1 MKPNRTPLYALF
13 AANAISM
20 AGNVLTTLA
29 IPWFVLQTTGS
40 AAKTGITGFFTI
52 LPVVL
57 AGLLGGALIDRLGYK
72 RTSILA
78 DLASGTTVALIPIF
92 YFTIGLPFW
101 LLLVLVF
108 FGALLDAPGGTAR
121 AALIPELAEMASMPL
136 ERATSA
142 NQVIERSSRL
152 IGAPLA
158 GLLIAALGTA
168 NVLWFDAISF
178 FISAGIVTSLVAAP
192 VIKAKIAKRGKYFQE
207 ILDGFRFIRKDALI
221 LAIVIIVMTTNF
233 LDAAFSGVILPV
245 YVNTRFGE
253 ALQLGLIIAASAGG
267 SVLGAVIFGAIGHRL
282 PRYATF
288 GFMFVITS
296 IRTWIF
302 ALYPPLAI
310 LLLAN
315 FILSLGSGPLNPIL
329 DAVAYERMPKD
340 MRGRIYGT
348 ITAGAWIAMPLGV
361 LLGGFLTE
369 AYGVQPLLIAIGAIY
384 LGTTLSIAFIP
395 AMKQMERSSKKIRP

>member
-1 MKPNRTPLYALF
+1 
-13 AANAISM
+13 
-20 AGNVLTTLA
+20 
-29 IPWFVLQTTGS
+29 
-40 AAKTGITGFFTI
+40 
-52 LPVVL
+52 
-57 AGLLGGALIDRLGYK
+57 
-72 RTSILA
+72 
-78 DLASGTTVALIPIF
+78 
-92 YFTIGLPFW
+92 
-101 LLLVLVF
+101 VLVF

>member
-1 MKPNRTPLYALF
+1 MKQNRTPLYALF

-20 AGNVLTTLA
+20 VGNVLTTLA

-78 DLASGTTVALIPIF
+78 DFASGTTVALVPIF
-92 YFTIGLPFW
+92 YFTVGLPFW
-101 LLLVLVF
+101 LLIVLVF

-121 AALIPELAEMASMPL
+121 AALIPELAEMAGVPL

-207 ILDGFRFIRKDALI
+207 IMDGFRFIRKDTLI

-233 LDAAFSGVILPV
+233 LDAAFGGVILPV
-245 YVNTRFGE
+245 YVKARFGE
-253 ALQLGLIIAASAGG
+253 ALQLGLIIAANAGG
-267 SVLGAVIFGAIGHRL
+267 SVLGAIIFGIIGHRL

-288 GFMFVITS
+288 GFMFVIVS
-296 IRTWIF
+296 VRTWVFCHLPTTGPPF
-302 ALYPPLAI
+302 ACQLHPQHRFRTIKP
-310 LLLAN
+310 
-315 FILSLGSGPLNPIL
+315 NPGCSCL
-329 DAVAYERMPKD
+329 
-340 MRGRIYGT
+340 
-348 ITAGAWIAMPLGV
+348 
-361 LLGGFLTE
+361 
-369 AYGVQPLLIAIGAIY
+369 
-384 LGTTLSIAFIP
+384 
-395 AMKQMERSSKKIRP
+395 